1 MFRPRWLP
9 AVLLGVP
16 MSLAVGQEPPALVG
30 EPQATAEKPQNATE
44 EPAPQGQRPLNEAL
58 AESSEV
64 TLAPGQTVGE
74 VVRGLAERHRVAI
87 TFVKPEL
94 AERPLQGFRNEISLR
109 GVPLMTALA
118 FTVNGAGL
126 SWQARDGGIVIGES
140 EAVQPLPAGDKIRAA
155 LRQETRMEFPNTP
168 LRDALQFL
176 ADMHDVN
183 VIIDEQGL
191 TDAGVDI
198 DDNVDIVLS
207 GIPLSEGL
215 NILLEPYKLTYV
227 RANDVLQITTA
238 DRAAREV
245 DTRSY
250 DVSGVVGENGY
261 ASEAAEVVTELLEPR
276 SALASAIIAA
286 EGKPPVPLPQPRI
299 VAYKQKL
306 LVTASW
312 ADQRRVEEIL
322 RLMEGAEK

>member
-1 MFRPRWLP
+1 MFRPTWLP
-9 AVLLGVP
+9 AVLLGVS
-16 MSLAVGQEPPALVG
+16 MSLAVGRERPTSAEELQAS
-30 EPQATAEKPQNATE
+30 PQAAQDAAE
-44 EPAPQGQRPLNEAL
+44 EPAPAGQRPLNEAL

-64 TLAPGQTVGE
+64 TLAPGTTVGE
-74 VVRGLAERHRVAI
+74 VVRGLAERHRVRM

-94 AERPLQGFRNEISLR
+94 GDRPLQGFQNEISLR

-126 SWQARDGGIVIGES
+126 SWQARDGEIVIGET
-140 EAVQPLPAGDKIRAA
+140 EAVRAPASDRIRAA
-155 LRQETRMEFPNTP
+155 LRQETRLEFPNTP

-227 RANDVLQITTA
+227 RANDVLQVTTA

-322 RLMEGAEK
+322 RLMEGSGK